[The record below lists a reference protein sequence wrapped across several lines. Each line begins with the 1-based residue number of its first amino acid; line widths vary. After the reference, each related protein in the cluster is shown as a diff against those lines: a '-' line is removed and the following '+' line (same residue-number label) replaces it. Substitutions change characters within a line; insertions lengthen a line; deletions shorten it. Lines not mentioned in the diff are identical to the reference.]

1 MGAKKVYEAAVKVGS
16 YTDRNGNEKAKWANV
31 GSVLKFDDGGVCLL
45 LDRHFNPAG
54 IPDPTGNGGAV
65 RISFFP
71 PKDQQG
77 QEQPRR
83 QAPQEP
89 PAFDEDLPF

>member
-1 MGAKKVYEAAVKVGS
+1 MGAKKIYEAAVKVGS
-16 YTDRNGNEKAKWANV
+16 YQDRNGNEKAKWANV

-54 IPDPTGNGGAV
+54 VMDPTGQGGAV

-71 PKDQQG
+71 PKEQG

-83 QAPQEP
+83 QAPQAEP
-89 PAFDEDLPF
+89 DFDSELPF